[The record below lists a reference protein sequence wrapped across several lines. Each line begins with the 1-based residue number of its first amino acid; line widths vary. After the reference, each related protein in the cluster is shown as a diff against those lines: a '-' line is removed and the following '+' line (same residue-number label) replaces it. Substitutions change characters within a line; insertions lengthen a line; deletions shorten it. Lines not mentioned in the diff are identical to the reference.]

1 MQSWKGYK
9 KMLINVRDSENN
21 LKVKDILDLDFDMHV
36 EEDETEKERKIYKI
50 MVNPNLTLDEV
61 FYDKTSA
68 EERMLG
74 IADARNE
81 LENELRNF

>member
-1 MQSWKGYK
+1 
-9 KMLINVRDSENN
+9 MLINVRDSENN

-36 EEDETEKERKIYKI
+36 EEDRTEKERKIYKI

>member
-1 MQSWKGYK
+1 
-9 KMLINVRDSENN
+9 MLINVRDSENN

-36 EEDETEKERKIYKI
+36 EEDNREKERKIYKI

-68 EERMLG
+68 EKRMLG

>member
-1 MQSWKGYK
+1 
-9 KMLINVRDSENN
+9 MLINVRDSENN

-36 EEDETEKERKIYKI
+36 EEDKREKERKIYKI

-68 EERMLG
+68 EKRMLG

>member
-1 MQSWKGYK
+1 
-9 KMLINVRDSENN
+9 MLINVRDSENN

>member
-1 MQSWKGYK
+1 
-9 KMLINVRDSENN
+9 MLINVRDSENN

-50 MVNPNLTLDEV
+50 IVNPNLTLDEV

>member
-21 LKVKDILDLDFDMHV
+21 LKVKDILDLDFDMLV
-36 EEDETEKERKIYKI
+36 EEDKREKERKIYKI

-68 EERMLG
+68 EKRMLG